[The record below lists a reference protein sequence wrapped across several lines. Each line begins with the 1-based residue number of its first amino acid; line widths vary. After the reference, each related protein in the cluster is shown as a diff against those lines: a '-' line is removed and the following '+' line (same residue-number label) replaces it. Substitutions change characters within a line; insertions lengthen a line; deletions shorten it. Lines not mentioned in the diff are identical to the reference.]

1 MKTVSIILPALN
13 EAAAL
18 GPVLKKIRAVL
29 TRLEGSLLFEIL
41 VVNDGSSDDTARI
54 AKENDAR
61 VVSHP
66 ENLGN
71 GAAVK
76 SGLRAARGDYV
87 VLMDADGQHDP
98 EDLLR
103 IITEL
108 EGYDMVVGARTRG
121 SGTGWHRGLANRAYN
136 FLASYVTGRKIPDLT
151 SGFRGMRTRVAK
163 RFIYLLPNTFSYPT
177 TLTLAFIRTGH
188 SVKYLPI
195 AAAPRVGKSKIRIFR
210 DGARFFLIIVRIA
223 TFFSPFKVFFPI
235 ALASAVLGTA
245 NYAYTF
251 FSRHQFTMGSAL
263 LLMQAVIIFTLAL
276 ISEQIAQLRFDR
288 SEDER

>member
-13 EAAAL
+13 EAAAI
-18 GPVLKKIRAVL
+18 GPVLKKIDDVL
-29 TRLEGSLLFEIL
+29 SRRKGSLVFELI
-41 VVNDGSSDDTARI
+41 VVDDGSSDETATI
-54 AKENDAR
+54 AGQHDAR
-61 VVSHP
+61 VVSHGA
-66 ENLGN
+66 NLGN

-76 SGLRAARGDYV
+76 SGLRAAGGDLV
-87 VLMDADGQHDP
+87 ILMDADGQHDP

-103 IITEL
+103 IVDEL
-108 EGYDMVVGARTRG
+108 ESFHMVVGARTRG
-121 SGTGWHRGLANRAYN
+121 SGTGIHRGIANRAYN
-136 FLASYVTGRKIPDLT
+136 LLASYVTGKKILDLT
-151 SGFRGMRTRVAK
+151 SGLRGMRTKVAK

-177 TLTLAFIRTGH
+177 TLTLAFMRTGH
-188 SVKYLPI
+188 SVKYIPI
-195 AAAPRVGKSKIRIFR
+195 KAAKRVGKSKIRIFR

-235 ALASAVLGTA
+235 AFASAILGIA

-251 FSRHQFTMGSAL
+251 FTRHQFTTGSAL

-276 ISEQIAQLRFDR
+276 VSEQIAQLRFDR